1 MQPGTT
7 HNLERHVVQLLK
19 SIVIFKAS
27 TAFLP
32 LSFAI
37 ISLPTLFYSAV
48 LAYLCYSVMKSLM
61 LHKLLIEAALPAPA
75 AAATPAYRVT
85 DGSTSCWLA
94 VSHIQEASHHS

>member
-1 MQPGTT
+1 MQPSTT
-7 HNLERHVVQLLK
+7 HNLERHVAQLLK
-19 SIVIFKAS
+19 SIVIYKAS

-48 LAYLCYSVMKSLM
+48 LAYLCYSVMKSL

-75 AAATPAYRVT
+75 AAATPAYRVA

-94 VSHIQEASHHS
+94 VSPIQEASHHS